1 MAKRKRTNNDPQST
15 TQKTKGR
22 ATRIPL
28 KTGGELGC
36 SGRVAIPTPLVA
48 PIVLLSNLT
57 VIVLMSCD
65 CAELE
70 KKKSRGYQRGN
81 QKP

>member
-36 SGRVAIPTPLVA
+36 SGRVGNSYSTSGTHCVTLKFDCYR
-48 PIVLLSNLT
+48 
-57 VIVLMSCD
+57 SCD

-70 KKKSRGYQRGN
+70 KKKSRRYQRGN
-81 QKP
+81 HKP